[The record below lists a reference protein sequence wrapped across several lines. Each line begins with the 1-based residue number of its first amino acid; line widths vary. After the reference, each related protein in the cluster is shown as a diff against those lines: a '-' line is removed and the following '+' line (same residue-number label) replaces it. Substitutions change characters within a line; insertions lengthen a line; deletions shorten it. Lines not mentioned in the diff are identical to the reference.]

1 MLPVP
6 SPRAWPE
13 AVAAVLARCSF
24 PRPGEP
30 AACAVSGGPD
40 SIALLALAVAAGC
53 RAHAVHVDHG
63 LRPSSA
69 TDADVVRDAA
79 QALGATFETVTV
91 VVGPGPDLEARAR
104 SARYEALPTGALVGH
119 TADDQAETLLLNLMR
134 GSGLD
139 GLAAMRPGPAGLRGV
154 RRPILDLRR
163 SETAAVA
170 AALGLRTVSDES
182 NQDMRFRRNRVR
194 SELLPMLADVSGRDP
209 VPVLARTAR
218 LLAQDAEMLADLAT
232 GVDATDVRALRAT
245 PGPLARRAL
254 RSWLREGQGA
264 EQHPPSAAETERVWQ
279 VVQGTAKACELAGG
293 RRVTRSKGR
302 LRVWAPAAGIGWQRP

>member
-1 MLPVP
+1 MSRPATSRP
-6 SPRAWPE
+6 WPE
-13 AVAAVLARCSF
+13 AVTTVLARCNF
-24 PRPGEP
+24 PGPGEP
-30 AACAVSGGPD
+30 APCAVSGGPD

-63 LRPSSA
+63 LRPSSSA
-69 TDADVVRDAA
+69 EADVVRDAA
-79 QALGATFETVTV
+79 RALGATFETVTV
-91 VVGPGPDLEARAR
+91 VVAPGPDLEARAR
-104 SARYEALPTGALVGH
+104 RARYEALPTGALVGH

-139 GLAAMRPGPAGLRGV
+139 GLAAMRSGPAGLRDV

-194 SELLPMLADVSGRDP
+194 CELLPMLAEVSGRDP

-218 LLAQDAEMLADLAT
+218 LLAQEADVLAELASRL
-232 GVDATDVRALRAT
+232 DATDVRALRAA
-245 PGPLARRAL
+245 PAPLARRAL

-264 EQHPPSAAETERVWQ
+264 EKHPPSAAETERVWQ
-279 VVQGTAKACELAGG
+279 VVQGAAKACELSGG
-293 RRVTRSKGR
+293 RRVSRSKGR
-302 LRVWAPAAGIGWQRP
+302 LAVSAPVPAPV